1 MKFTRVQ
8 NYWNRQGLIKY
19 SFFVIIGIFI
29 YQAISIHSQQLGG
42 ASLQQ
47 KAAIKSEKSL
57 TKKASRGNILDRNG
71 NILAISLI
79 QQKVNLDPTLVQDEF
94 IPMLSEA
101 LQLPVDEL
109 EGKIKEKRQASSGR
123 KQLIIKENLALTD
136 PIIVNLRK
144 LKKLKLEVCKST
156 MITPSKTLLER
167 AKSLAGIE
175 IDKKD
180 EVEVIRCK
188 SEKISG
194 VALQSSAFRYYPKAE
209 SISPLLGRINNE
221 NIGAFG
227 IESEFDYLLAG
238 SDGQE
243 KITAN
248 KEGSNIYYQTEIY
261 QELQQG
267 ENIQLTIDAD
277 VQFHVFNAIK
287 KSAEFHLA
295 DSASAI
301 VLSANGEILALANY
315 PAADPND
322 RQSYDPQ
329 DYRNRVL
336 ADKVEPG
343 STMKPFTM
351 MLALKQGVITATDDE
366 LIDVSKSIGHI
377 KTNREVRKYGD
388 AITVKKIL
396 EKSHNLG
403 TVNVMERLEAKDV
416 YNTWRLLG
424 FGEYQGLMPSIENPG
439 VLRHHSTWGVAD
451 KRTIAYGHGPM
462 NTNLAQLARA
472 YLVFANEGSVP
483 NLKLIMDNE
492 VAEESTQVFSA
503 EITNIIKEI
512 LDSVASNDGSGY
524 RASINGYEIGGKTGT
539 AEMVVAGKYNKD
551 GAKRTYFVGFSP
563 VENPKYIMAVRL
575 DYPKQCFVSWD
586 PNLRNRC
593 EGSNSA
599 AMAFKDAMEKILN
612 ADTNI
617 QPTADHQDLL

>member
-1 MKFTRVQ
+1 VKFTRVQ

-503 EITNIIKEI
+503 EITNRIKEI